1 MLSDSRAFKLVKI
14 RLDAFFKM
22 LQILFGEENML
33 LPLMVFSKIRG
44 SSFCLVQRMLELM
57 PVAFP
62 QGT

>member
-22 LQILFGEENML
+22 LQILFLEENKL
-33 LPLMVFSKIRG
+33 LPLMVFSKIRA

-62 QGT
+62 